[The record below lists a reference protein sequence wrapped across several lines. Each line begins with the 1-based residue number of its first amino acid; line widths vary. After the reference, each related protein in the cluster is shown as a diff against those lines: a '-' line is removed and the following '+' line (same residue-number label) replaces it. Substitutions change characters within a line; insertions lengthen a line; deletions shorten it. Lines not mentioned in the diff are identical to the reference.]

1 MAFSLNET
9 AAAANARADLALRRS
24 ALAAPL

>member
-1 MAFSLNET
+1 MAFSLNEA
-9 AAAANARADLALRRS
+9 AAAANERTDLALRRS